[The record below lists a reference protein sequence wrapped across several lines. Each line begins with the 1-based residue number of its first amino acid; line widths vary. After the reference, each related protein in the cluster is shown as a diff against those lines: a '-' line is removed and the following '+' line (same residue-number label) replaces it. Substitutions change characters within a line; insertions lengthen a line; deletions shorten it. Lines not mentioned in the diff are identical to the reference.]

1 MTLPGGPELIIILFI
16 VLLFFGAKKLP
27 GLAGSLGTSMR
38 EFRKAAQSNQEDD
51 GTAADEDAAK
61 DDPSAPRES

>member
-1 MTLPGGPELIIILFI
+1 MTLPGGAELFIILFI

-38 EFRKAAQSNQEDD
+38 EFRKAAQNQDADD
-51 GTAADEDAAK
+51 ASDIANGDDDAT
-61 DDPSAPRES
+61 ESRDS

>member
-1 MTLPGGPELIIILFI
+1 MTLPGGAELFIILFI

-38 EFRKAAQSNQEDD
+38 EFRKAAQNQDADD
-51 GTAADEDAAK
+51 ASDTANGDDDATE
-61 DDPSAPRES
+61 SRES

>member
-38 EFRKAAQSNQEDD
+38 EFRKATQTVDD
-51 GTAADEDAAK
+51 DDADG
-61 DDPSAPRES
+61 DDNSDDNDPPSPRES

>member
-1 MTLPGGPELIIILFI
+1 MTLPGGAELFIILFI

-38 EFRKAAQSNQEDD
+38 EFRKAAQNQDADD
-51 GTAADEDAAK
+51 ASDTANGDDDAT
-61 DDPSAPRES
+61 ESRDS

>member
-1 MTLPGGPELIIILFI
+1 MTLPGGAELFIILFI

-38 EFRKAAQSNQEDD
+38 EFRKATQ
-51 GTAADEDAAK
+51 AADEDDDAHGSTDD

>member
-38 EFRKAAQSNQEDD
+38 EFRKATQSVDD
-51 GTAADEDAAK
+51 
-61 DDPSAPRES
+61 DDTDGENHPESNDPLSPRES

>member
-1 MTLPGGPELIIILFI
+1 MTLPGGAELFIILFI

-38 EFRKAAQSNQEDD
+38 EFRKAAQNQDADD
-51 GTAADEDAAK
+51 ASDTVNGDDDATE
-61 DDPSAPRES
+61 SRES

>member
-27 GLAGSLGTSMR
+27 GLAGSLGTSMK
-38 EFRKAAQSNQEDD
+38 EFRKATQAINDD
-51 GTAADEDAAK
+51 DADRDNNNDT
-61 DDPSAPRES
+61 DDSPSPREP

>member
-38 EFRKAAQSNQEDD
+38 EFRKATQSVDD
-51 GTAADEDAAK
+51 DDTDGENHPESN
-61 DDPSAPRES
+61 DPSSPRES

>member
-1 MTLPGGPELIIILFI
+1 MTLPGGAELFIILFI

-38 EFRKAAQSNQEDD
+38 EFRKAAQNQDADD
-51 GTAADEDAAK
+51 ASDTANGDDDDAT
-61 DDPSAPRES
+61 ESRDS

>member
-38 EFRKAAQSNQEDD
+38 EFRKATRAADGDD
-51 GTAADEDAAK
+51 GDGETN
-61 DDPSAPRES
+61 DPPAPRES